1 MPRRFWEYISRS
13 TLKREMA
20 FFLLGWWLSIGTYL
34 LMRSP
39 ISQMQPDASL
49 VAWGG
54 LAIPVLGVV
63 TAAFGAD
70 WISKQTTI
78 AGPPANT
85 ETTVTAKVT
94 DAAAAVTTSTEPKP

>member
-1 MPRRFWEYISRS
+1 MPRRFWEYVSRS

-34 LMRSP
+34 LMRMP
-39 ISQMQPDASL
+39 VSQYQPDASL

-70 WISKQTTI
+70 WVSKQTTI
-78 AGPPANT
+78 AGPPQNT
-85 ETTVTAKVT
+85 ETTVKTEVT
-94 DAAAAVTTSTEPKP
+94 DTTATVTTSSEPKP